1 MLVSQRQVS
10 GSCMEHG
17 CFSTALTELQ
27 RSSAAPSNYRDG
39 LRKRLLVL
47 AERLARVQSLG
58 GEYARVAF
66 SEHAEAVLAE
76 DAVVV
81 RQRSLQAV

>member
-17 CFSTALTELQ
+17 CFSATLAELQ
-27 RSSAAPSNYRDG
+27 RSGAAPSNNKDG
-39 LRKRLLVL
+39 LRQRLLVL
-47 AERLARVQSLG
+47 AERLAQVQSLG

-76 DAVVV
+76 DAMVV
-81 RQRSLQAV
+81 R

>member
-1 MLVSQRQVS
+1 MLVSQRQAN

-17 CFSTALTELQ
+17 CFSATLAELQ
-27 RSSAAPSNYRDG
+27 HSGAAPSNYRDG
-39 LRKRLLVL
+39 LRQRLLVL
-47 AERLARVQSLG
+47 AERLAKVQSLG

-76 DAVVV
+76 DAVAV
-81 RQRSLQAV
+81 RQCSLQAV